1 MKDMTTYNI
10 LTDMLLLE
18 DELKEYDL
26 YRNWELFDGDDG
38 YVTFIQE
45 KIEEFEKQVDKYYL
59 ANGNPNNWGIGD
71 AMGDFVAKNVDKWKR
86 ELRGDH
92 RYKIKVV
99 LELDIEANKDVS
111 LESLIYDVK
120 YDDDTI
126 YVGDNDRWELK
137 NKRIINAIGKEVDE

>member
-1 MKDMTTYNI
+1 MKNMTTYEI

-59 ANGNPNNWGIGD
+59 ANGNPNNWAIGD
-71 AMGDFVAKNVDKWKR
+71 AMGDFVSKNAEKWKR

-92 RYKIKVV
+92 HYKIKVV
-99 LELDIEANKDVS
+99 LELDVEADGDVS
-111 LESLIYDVK
+111 LDNIIGQL
-120 YDDDTI
+120 DDSI
-126 YVGDNDRWELK
+126 YVGDADNWELK
-137 NKRIINAIGKEVDE
+137 DRRIINAIGKEVDE